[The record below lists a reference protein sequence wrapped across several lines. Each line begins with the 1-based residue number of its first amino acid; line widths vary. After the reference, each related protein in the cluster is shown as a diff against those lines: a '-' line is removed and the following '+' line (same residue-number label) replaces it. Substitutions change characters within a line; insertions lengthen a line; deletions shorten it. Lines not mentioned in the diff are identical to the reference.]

1 MNTIER
7 IHAYCHSVPTLID
20 DGSVYLQDSQELIS
34 SELVINDNFINA
46 HNYIQNQLNDKIKD
60 SSIRL
65 ST

>member
-7 IHAYCHSVPTLID
+7 IYAYCHSVPTLID
-20 DGSVYLQDSQELIS
+20 DDNVYLQDSQEPIS